1 MIRQPR
7 RRCFRLARVR
17 MRSSIYAFALTL
29 LATTL
34 FPSIK
39 AQAELRGEARS
50 TALIDWR
57 ATGPMGGDV
66 RSLVIDPKDARKIYF
81 GTLDGQIYFSANGG
95 QSWSRLPGFNRPGL
109 YVDHIII
116 DPRDSQ
122 IIYVGAHRHKEPGG
136 FFKSVDGGRT
146 WREAKEL
153 KTEAVHSLAQS
164 LTKPDVLVAGT
175 NNGVYRSDD
184 AGETWIKLP
193 TTGMTN
199 TNIESLAIDPRND
212 KVIYAGS
219 WHLPFKTTDGGQTW
233 RKINKGMIDDSDV
246 FAIEIDGRNPDHII
260 ASACSGIYESKDAGE
275 TWRKV
280 QGIPSS
286 SRRTRDIMQHPSR
299 PEIVFAGTTEGLWR
313 STRGGA
319 DGSWTLM
326 TSKQLEINA
335 IAVHPDNPDVVY
347 IGTNNYGVMVSRD
360 GGRSFAMS
368 NDGFS
373 GRLIYAVV
381 ADRERPGRIYASTI
395 NTTTGGGF
403 FFVSDDGGMTWQPAM
418 RNMPK
423 QLIAY
428 AILQDQRDPNVIYLG
443 TNMGLYR
450 SLDRGLSWSA
460 VTPLRQPARKRAPR
474 ATADETV
481 RRVQE
486 ALKAAGYEVGAPDGR
501 MGPQTAAAIRQFQSD
516 KGLPQTGKLDSRTLA
531 ALALKADSSTPVFLT
546 EETINALA
554 PTHDERD
561 GRPGI
566 FAATNSGLYRTYDP
580 TQGWQRVPLG
590 NGFDARVLAV
600 SSHPQNP
607 KTIWVGTSSSGVLV
621 SRDGGETWQR
631 VEAIPTIAPVNAIV
645 QDPQR
650 SAYVYVGTAHTF
662 YLSRDGGETW
672 LRRGGNLPI
681 GSFTSIL
688 INPNNTDEI
697 FTGSAFEMG
706 GGVFRST
713 DAGMT
718 WERVDPDLPSRRVWA
733 LAFDQRSANKLLV
746 GSHSGGIYVAQ
757 RGTALTAASDEQR

>member
-1 MIRQPR
+1 MSFSVHVFALALLAVALPVSLI
-7 RRCFRLARVR
+7 ARVESR
-17 MRSSIYAFALTL
+17 DETRPA
-29 LATTL
+29 
-34 FPSIK
+34 
-39 AQAELRGEARS
+39 
-50 TALIDWR
+50 ALIDWR
-57 ATGPMGGDV
+57 VTGPMGGDV

-81 GTLDGQIYFSANGG
+81 GTLDGQIYVSADGG
-95 QSWSRLPGFNRPGL
+95 QKWSRLSGFNRPGL
-109 YVDHIII
+109 YIDHIII

-136 FFKSVDGGRT
+136 FFKSTDGGRT
-146 WREAKEL
+146 WRESKEL
-153 KTEAVHSLAQS
+153 KAEAVHSLAQS
-164 LTKPDVLVAGT
+164 PTKPDVLVAGT

-184 AGETWIKLP
+184 AGETWTKLP

-260 ASACSGIYESKDAGE
+260 ASACSGIYESKDGGE

-335 IAVHPDNPDVVY
+335 IAVHPDNPEVVY
-347 IGTNNYGVMVSRD
+347 VGTNNYGVMISRD
-360 GGRSFAMS
+360 GGRTFAMS

-423 QLIAY
+423 QLITY
-428 AILQDQRDPNVIYLG
+428 AILQDQRDANVIYLG

-450 SLDRGLSWSA
+450 SLDRGISWSA
-460 VTPLRQPARKRAPR
+460 VTAPKQPARKRA
-474 ATADETV
+474 AQTAVDETV
-481 RRVQE
+481 RRAQE
-486 ALKAAGYEVGAPDGR
+486 ALKAGGYDVGTPDGR
-501 MGPQTAAAIRQFQSD
+501 MGPRTTAAIRKFQSD
-516 KGLPQTGKLDSRTLA
+516 KGLPQTGKLDPRTLA
-531 ALALKADSSTPVFLT
+531 ALALKAEPSTSVFLT

-566 FAATNSGLYRTYDP
+566 FAATNNGLYRTYDP
-580 TQGWQRVPLG
+580 MQGWQRVPLG
-590 NGFDARVLAV
+590 EGLDARVLTV

-621 SRDGGETWQR
+621 SRDGGETWR
-631 VEAIPTIAPVNAIV
+631 RIEAIPTIAPVNVIV

-650 SAYVYVGTAHTF
+650 SAYVYVGTAHTL

-706 GGVFRST
+706 GGVFRSA

-733 LAFDQRSANKLLV
+733 LAFDQRSANRLLV

-757 RGTALTAASDEQR
+757 RGAALTAASNEQR